1 MLQIQFASQMW
12 AARPHLANIFEKLL
26 DQKTFGCLRL
36 VLGKPLA
43 YGSARLGH
51 ILSLPWESQLP
62 LKPCILIAASRLKR
76 QLRFFRFT
84 LRFLFSFIVQFCYL
98 LRKCGLLAH
107 TSPTFLKNC
116 WIKKLFGCLR
126 LIVCSQHYL
135 AKTLTTTEKCSI
147 IQVSSLLPR
156 KKGFLSFMKLFREL
170 YHYREMLFS
179 LVRKDLRG
187 RYKGSVLGFLW
198 TFINPLMQL
207 LVYTF
212 VFTVILPAQ
221 VEHYSLYLF
230 VALIPWIFFSA
241 AMTGGAGSIVAQKDL
256 VKKIYFPRE
265 IIPISY
271 VTSCFVNMLLCF
283 LIIFL
288 VMLVTG
294 ATFNLLAFLCLP
306 IIMVVEYL
314 LALGIAMLSAAI
326 TVYFRDLEHIL
337 GIVSMIW
344 MYMTPVLYPETLVP
358 ERFQK
363 LYHLNPMTS
372 IITAYRDVLYRG
384 VVPQLS
390 TLLEAVILGILFLAV
405 GLLTFS
411 KLKKGFAEEL

>member
-1 MLQIQFASQMW
+1 
-12 AARPHLANIFEKLL
+12 
-26 DQKTFGCLRL
+26 
-36 VLGKPLA
+36 
-43 YGSARLGH
+43 
-51 ILSLPWESQLP
+51 
-62 LKPCILIAASRLKR
+62 
-76 QLRFFRFT
+76 
-84 LRFLFSFIVQFCYL
+84 
-98 LRKCGLLAH
+98 
-107 TSPTFLKNC
+107 
-116 WIKKLFGCLR
+116 
-126 LIVCSQHYL
+126 
-135 AKTLTTTEKCSI
+135 
-147 IQVSSLLPR
+147 
-156 KKGFLSFMKLFREL
+156 MKLFREL

-241 AMTGGAGSIVAQKDL
+241 AMTGGAGSIVAQKD
-256 VKKIYFPRE
+256 
-265 IIPISY
+265 
-271 VTSCFVNMLLCF
+271 NMLLCF

>member
-1 MLQIQFASQMW
+1 MW
-12 AARPHLANIFEKLL
+12 AAHPHLANIFEKLL
-26 DQKTFGCLRL
+26 DQKTF
-36 VLGKPLA
+36 V
-43 YGSARLGH
+43 
-51 ILSLPWESQLP
+51 
-62 LKPCILIAASRLKR
+62 
-76 QLRFFRFT
+76 
-84 LRFLFSFIVQFCYL
+84 
-98 LRKCGLLAH
+98 
-107 TSPTFLKNC
+107 
-116 WIKKLFGCLR
+116 CLR
-126 LIVCSQHYL
+126 LIVCSQYDL
-135 AKTLTTTEKCSI
+135 AKTLTATEKCSI

-294 ATFNLLAFLCLP
+294 ATFNLLAFLDSDR
-306 IIMVVEYL
+306 VH
-314 LALGIAMLSAAI
+314 GI
-326 TVYFRDLEHIL
+326 
-337 GIVSMIW
+337 
-344 MYMTPVLYPETLVP
+344 
-358 ERFQK
+358 
-363 LYHLNPMTS
+363 TS
-372 IITAYRDVLYRG
+372 
-384 VVPQLS
+384 
-390 TLLEAVILGILFLAV
+390 
-405 GLLTFS
+405 
-411 KLKKGFAEEL
+411 

>member
-1 MLQIQFASQMW
+1 M
-12 AARPHLANIFEKLL
+12 KLL
-26 DQKTFGCLRL
+26 
-36 VLGKPLA
+36 
-43 YGSARLGH
+43 
-51 ILSLPWESQLP
+51 
-62 LKPCILIAASRLKR
+62 
-76 QLRFFRFT
+76 
-84 LRFLFSFIVQFCYL
+84 
-98 LRKCGLLAH
+98 
-107 TSPTFLKNC
+107 
-116 WIKKLFGCLR
+116 
-126 LIVCSQHYL
+126 
-135 AKTLTTTEKCSI
+135 
-147 IQVSSLLPR
+147 
-156 KKGFLSFMKLFREL
+156 REL

-212 VFTVILPAQ
+212 VFTVILPSQ

-283 LIIFL
+283 LIIFA
-288 VMLVTG
+288 VMLFTG
-294 ATFNLLAFLCLP
+294 APFNPLALLCLP
-306 IIMVVEYL
+306 VIMIVEYL
-314 LALGIAMLSAAI
+314 LALGIAMLAAAV

-344 MYMTPVLYPETLVP
+344 MYLTPILYPETLVP
-358 ERFQK
+358 EKWQA
-363 LYHLNPMTS
+363 LYHINPMTS
-372 IITAYRDVLYRG
+372 IITAYRDVLYWG
-384 VVPQLS
+384 VMPQLA
-390 TLLEAVILGILFLAV
+390 TLLEAVLLGVLFLLL
-405 GLLTFS
+405 GLLSFS

>member
-1 MLQIQFASQMW
+1 
-12 AARPHLANIFEKLL
+12 
-26 DQKTFGCLRL
+26 
-36 VLGKPLA
+36 
-43 YGSARLGH
+43 
-51 ILSLPWESQLP
+51 
-62 LKPCILIAASRLKR
+62 
-76 QLRFFRFT
+76 
-84 LRFLFSFIVQFCYL
+84 
-98 LRKCGLLAH
+98 
-107 TSPTFLKNC
+107 
-116 WIKKLFGCLR
+116 
-126 LIVCSQHYL
+126 
-135 AKTLTTTEKCSI
+135 
-147 IQVSSLLPR
+147 
-156 KKGFLSFMKLFREL
+156 
-170 YHYREMLFS
+170 
-179 LVRKDLRG
+179 
-187 RYKGSVLGFLW
+187 
-198 TFINPLMQL
+198 
-207 LVYTF
+207 
-212 VFTVILPAQ
+212 
-221 VEHYSLYLF
+221 
-230 VALIPWIFFSA
+230 
-241 AMTGGAGSIVAQKDL
+241 
-256 VKKIYFPRE
+256 
-265 IIPISY
+265 
-271 VTSCFVNMLLCF
+271 MLLCF

-390 TLLEAVILGILFLAV
+390 TLLEAVMLGILFLAV

>member
-1 MLQIQFASQMW
+1 
-12 AARPHLANIFEKLL
+12 
-26 DQKTFGCLRL
+26 
-36 VLGKPLA
+36 
-43 YGSARLGH
+43 
-51 ILSLPWESQLP
+51 
-62 LKPCILIAASRLKR
+62 
-76 QLRFFRFT
+76 
-84 LRFLFSFIVQFCYL
+84 
-98 LRKCGLLAH
+98 
-107 TSPTFLKNC
+107 
-116 WIKKLFGCLR
+116 
-126 LIVCSQHYL
+126 
-135 AKTLTTTEKCSI
+135 
-147 IQVSSLLPR
+147 
-156 KKGFLSFMKLFREL
+156 MKLFHEL

>member
-1 MLQIQFASQMW
+1 
-12 AARPHLANIFEKLL
+12 
-26 DQKTFGCLRL
+26 
-36 VLGKPLA
+36 
-43 YGSARLGH
+43 
-51 ILSLPWESQLP
+51 
-62 LKPCILIAASRLKR
+62 
-76 QLRFFRFT
+76 
-84 LRFLFSFIVQFCYL
+84 
-98 LRKCGLLAH
+98 
-107 TSPTFLKNC
+107 
-116 WIKKLFGCLR
+116 
-126 LIVCSQHYL
+126 
-135 AKTLTTTEKCSI
+135 
-147 IQVSSLLPR
+147 
-156 KKGFLSFMKLFREL
+156 MKLFREL

-294 ATFNLLAFLCLP
+294 ATFNLLA
-306 IIMVVEYL
+306 
-314 LALGIAMLSAAI
+314 LGIAMLSAAI

>member
-1 MLQIQFASQMW
+1 
-12 AARPHLANIFEKLL
+12 
-26 DQKTFGCLRL
+26 
-36 VLGKPLA
+36 
-43 YGSARLGH
+43 
-51 ILSLPWESQLP
+51 
-62 LKPCILIAASRLKR
+62 
-76 QLRFFRFT
+76 
-84 LRFLFSFIVQFCYL
+84 
-98 LRKCGLLAH
+98 
-107 TSPTFLKNC
+107 
-116 WIKKLFGCLR
+116 
-126 LIVCSQHYL
+126 
-135 AKTLTTTEKCSI
+135 
-147 IQVSSLLPR
+147 
-156 KKGFLSFMKLFREL
+156 MKLFREL

-283 LIIFL
+283 LIIFP
-288 VMLVTG
+288 VMVISGISL
-294 ATFNLLAFLCLP
+294 NPLALLCLP
-306 IIMVVEYL
+306 VIMIVEYF
-314 LALGIAMLSAAI
+314 LALGMAMLSSAV

-337 GIVSMIW
+337 GIITMVW
-344 MYMTPVLYPETLVP
+344 MYMTPIFYSIDMIPEKL
-358 ERFQK
+358 RFV
-363 LYHLNPMTS
+363 YHINPMS
-372 IITAYRDVLYRG
+372 SVISCYRDVLYYAQ
-384 VVPQLS
+384 VPDLTS
-390 TLLEAVILGILFLAV
+390 LLEAVVLGALFLVLGMLAF
-405 GLLTFS
+405 G

>member
-1 MLQIQFASQMW
+1 
-12 AARPHLANIFEKLL
+12 
-26 DQKTFGCLRL
+26 
-36 VLGKPLA
+36 
-43 YGSARLGH
+43 
-51 ILSLPWESQLP
+51 
-62 LKPCILIAASRLKR
+62 
-76 QLRFFRFT
+76 
-84 LRFLFSFIVQFCYL
+84 
-98 LRKCGLLAH
+98 
-107 TSPTFLKNC
+107 
-116 WIKKLFGCLR
+116 
-126 LIVCSQHYL
+126 
-135 AKTLTTTEKCSI
+135 
-147 IQVSSLLPR
+147 
-156 KKGFLSFMKLFREL
+156 MKLFREL

-314 LALGIAMLSAAI
+314 LHWGLQCFPQPLRYI
-326 TVYFRDLEHIL
+326 FE
-337 GIVSMIW
+337 IW
-344 MYMTPVLYPETLVP
+344 
-358 ERFQK
+358 
-363 LYHLNPMTS
+363 N
-372 IITAYRDVLYRG
+372 
-384 VVPQLS
+384 
-390 TLLEAVILGILFLAV
+390 
-405 GLLTFS
+405 TF
-411 KLKKGFAEEL
+411 

>member
-1 MLQIQFASQMW
+1 
-12 AARPHLANIFEKLL
+12 
-26 DQKTFGCLRL
+26 
-36 VLGKPLA
+36 
-43 YGSARLGH
+43 
-51 ILSLPWESQLP
+51 
-62 LKPCILIAASRLKR
+62 
-76 QLRFFRFT
+76 
-84 LRFLFSFIVQFCYL
+84 
-98 LRKCGLLAH
+98 
-107 TSPTFLKNC
+107 
-116 WIKKLFGCLR
+116 
-126 LIVCSQHYL
+126 
-135 AKTLTTTEKCSI
+135 
-147 IQVSSLLPR
+147 
-156 KKGFLSFMKLFREL
+156 MKLFREL

-314 LALGIAMLSAAI
+314 LALGIVMLSAAI

-337 GIVSMIW
+337 GIVSMIFCDILVEKKFSVNSKTKG
-344 MYMTPVLYPETLVP
+344 MENNLLKTGIIVSIGLAIHNFPEGLAIGSGFEASLKLGLSLAIAICLHDIP
-358 ERFQK
+358 EGRFQSRQ
-363 LYHLNPMTS
+363 Y
-372 IITAYRDVLYRG
+372 A
-384 VVPQLS
+384 
-390 TLLEAVILGILFLAV
+390 
-405 GLLTFS
+405 
-411 KLKKGFAEEL
+411 